1 MHKPSS
7 RIQPS
12 HPLDMLWRVIDREPH
27 APRLHMIVLGVAIG
41 MLLLVLLPIGLSIVM
56 QLMIIK
62 LILA

>member
-41 MLLLVLLPIGLSIVM
+41 MLLLG
-56 QLMIIK
+56 QF
-62 LILA
+62 A